1 MTEPDPPV
9 DPLAALFEGYLN
21 GQLDDAQTGDLEAR
35 LLADDAARRAFVR
48 YVRLHTDL
56 LFELQAR
63 QASDRVLDLIGRDL
77 TPPPKPRR
85 RFGRRLLGLL
95 ATAAA
100 LLLAVGL
107 GSRLTR
113 GEDETVAWLENAQN
127 CAWADGE
134 RPGELRPGRS
144 VRIDRGL
151 AEVRFRCGAR
161 LVIEGPAHLDLVSGR
176 VVRLHRGRLTARVPP
191 EAIGF
196 EVLSPQG
203 KVIDLGTEFGIAVG
217 ASGEAEVYVF
227 EGKVEAHAAGGPG
240 KNLTERQAARIEAG
254 RVTATDADPKKF
266 VRDIVPTPAAVVA
279 RSVRVGFDRPTPGT
293 LPDLTGAG
301 TGLTHRLP
309 GTGGALFHNDEYMAL
324 DTARGRLE
332 LTPTRS
338 DLNRQFRLHQGE
350 YLGLRL
356 SDLGYTGAEDFE
368 VSAVFPDTPEL
379 KFIGQF
385 GLYAGARS
393 DRVIRGGVLKVNKQ
407 GTDVQTQFL
416 VNNPDGWDVDLHEV
430 GLLGPGTDVR
440 LTLRRLAGKYTLTVE
455 DLTGGGASTLA
466 IRHPDYLDREPDL
479 YVGLFAA
486 EPRSDVGQRL
496 LVKELR
502 ATVWVPAPAGGR

>member
-1 MTEPDPPV
+1 M
-9 DPLAALFEGYLN
+9 
-21 GQLDDAQTGDLEAR
+21 
-35 LLADDAARRAFVR
+35 
-48 YVRLHTDL
+48 
-56 LFELQAR
+56 
-63 QASDRVLDLIGRDL
+63 
-77 TPPPKPRR
+77 
-85 RFGRRLLGLL
+85 
-95 ATAAA
+95 
-100 LLLAVGL
+100 
-107 GSRLTR
+107 
-113 GEDETVAWLENAQN
+113 
-127 CAWADGE
+127 
-134 RPGELRPGRS
+134 
-144 VRIDRGL
+144 
-151 AEVRFRCGAR
+151 
-161 LVIEGPAHLDLVSGR
+161 
-176 VVRLHRGRLTARVPP
+176 
-191 EAIGF
+191 
-196 EVLSPQG
+196 
-203 KVIDLGTEFGIAVG
+203 IDLGTEFGIAVAAG
-217 ASGEAEVYVF
+217 GETEVYVF
-227 EGKVEAHAAGGPG
+227 EGQVEAHAAAGGPG
-240 KNLTERQAARIEAG
+240 TNLTERQAARIEAG
-254 RVTATDADPKKF
+254 RVTATEADPKKF
-266 VRDIVPTPAAVVA
+266 VRAIVPTPPAVVPRSA
-279 RSVRVGFDRPTPGT
+279 RLVFDRPVPGT
-293 LPDLTGAG
+293 LPDLRGAG

-309 GTGGALFHNDEYMAL
+309 GTGGTLFHNDEYLTL

-393 DRVIRGGVLKVNKQ
+393 DRVIRGGVLKLTKQ
-407 GTDVQTQFL
+407 GTEVQTQFL
-416 VNNPDGWDVDLHEV
+416 VNNPDGWDADLHEV

-440 LTLRRLAGKYTLTVE
+440 LTLRRLGGKYTLTVE

-502 ATVWVPAPAGGR
+502 ATVWVPAPK